1 MFFRQ
6 GGQSVDGEGL
16 VVLKGSP
23 QALVGGDLDL
33 LGAAEL
39 DRLDPLEIRPGAPL
53 YLVIGDRGD
62 AFAVAVAVIVI
73 VIVVELDDILQMAG
87 GKVGDT
93 GVADLTRRSQ
103 VGEGPPGV
111 LAAFFVG
118 EALAAL

>member
-1 MFFRQ
+1 M
-6 GGQSVDGEGL
+6 
-16 VVLKGSP
+16 VLKGSP

-62 AFAVAVAVIVI
+62 AFAVAVAVAVIVI